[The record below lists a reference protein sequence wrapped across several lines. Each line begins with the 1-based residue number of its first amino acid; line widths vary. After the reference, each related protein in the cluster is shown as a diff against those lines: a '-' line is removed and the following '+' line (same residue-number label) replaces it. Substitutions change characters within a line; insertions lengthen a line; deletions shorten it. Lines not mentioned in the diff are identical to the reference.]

1 MDNMDAIKALMER
14 VSTRKF
20 SDRHIADEELKII
33 LEAAMAGP
41 SATNARPFAF
51 IVVRDRQMLEKMADA
66 NMKYSEPLRG
76 ADVGILVCGDLER
89 AYKAAPDFWVV
100 DGSIAAQNMI
110 LAAHALGIGSCW
122 LGTWPV
128 EERINNHIE
137 LFNLPENIIPHSLI
151 AFGYP
156 EGEFRAQKDRYEED
170 RVHYEKW

>member
-1 MDNMDAIKALMER
+1 MDAIKNIMER

-20 SDRHIADEELKII
+20 SDRPISDEELKII
-33 LEAAMAGP
+33 LDAAMAGP
-41 SATNARPFAF
+41 SATNARPFSF
-51 IVVRDRQMLEKMADA
+51 IVVRDKEMLQKMAVA
-66 NMKYSEPLRG
+66 NMKYSEPITRATL
-76 ADVGILVCGDLER
+76 GILVCGDLDR
-89 AYKAAPDFWVV
+89 AYAAAPDFWVV

-128 EERINNHIE
+128 EERVNNHIE

-156 EGEFRAQKDRYEED
+156 EGEFRTQKDRFEED